1 MKKGSKAGW
10 ERIIDREKRKVRELT
25 DLKDTLGCKDK
36 QKLERA
42 CEGGVWLTVLPGSQ
56 NSIYMSMEEFG
67 EALQWRLD
75 IPLQDL
81 PLVCDGYCG
90 LFTVDQ

>member
-25 DLKDTLGCKDK
+25 DLKDTLGCKGK

-42 CEGGVWLTVLPGSQ
+42 C
-56 NSIYMSMEEFG
+56 
-67 EALQWRLD
+67 
-75 IPLQDL
+75 
-81 PLVCDGYCG
+81 DGCG
-90 LFTVDQ
+90 WITAFPNYKNGTNLYRE